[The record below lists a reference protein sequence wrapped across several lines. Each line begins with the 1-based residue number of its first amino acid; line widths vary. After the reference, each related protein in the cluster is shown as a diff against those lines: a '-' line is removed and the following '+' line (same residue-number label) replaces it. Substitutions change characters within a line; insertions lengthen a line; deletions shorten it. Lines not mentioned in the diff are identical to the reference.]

1 MIFTEQVLY
10 SKTGYKNM
18 FTENN
23 RLIIGRLPREM
34 CKTDVPLLCMETSY
48 LPVRR
53 FLRSLVLRSLDW
65 IGLDETMACVGV
77 PFYSCLL
84 GDRIPR
90 WPDWPG
96 IRSHMNPIK
105 NRIHSTTDLPVIITF
120 CISFSSYIGDGLLH
134 LERLAAKK

>member
-48 LPVRR
+48 LLLRR
-53 FLRSLVLRSLDW
+53 FLRSLASKIL
-65 IGLDETMACVGV
+65 GLDFTEHYSVKSCFQLTVTTLVGPGDAP
-77 PFYSCLL
+77 PF
-84 GDRIPR
+84 
-90 WPDWPG
+90 
-96 IRSHMNPIK
+96 
-105 NRIHSTTDLPVIITF
+105 
-120 CISFSSYIGDGLLH
+120 
-134 LERLAAKK
+134 